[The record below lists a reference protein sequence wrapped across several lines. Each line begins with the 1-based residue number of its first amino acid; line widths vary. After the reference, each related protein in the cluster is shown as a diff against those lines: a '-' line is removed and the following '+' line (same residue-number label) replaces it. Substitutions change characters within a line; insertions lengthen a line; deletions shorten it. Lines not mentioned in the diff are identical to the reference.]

1 MFDYID
7 IIHDKFPFVPKSD
20 IKKIL
25 SFGLKSIYL
34 HNMYGADTIIQDKAK
49 NKYLFYIGRLT
60 YDSLKHFYYYIKK
73 MTIKIRILYNKRKIK
88 WDGYYYFGLDEKQY
102 NNYLSQQKGRGRK
115 RKWFNFGTV
124 MLYKI
129 LDECKINEHNK
140 EYFFRVPYIVDL
152 GYKTLENDY
161 VTDKAE
167 YLFYRKNEGFKSL
180 NK

>member
-1 MFDYID
+1 MAIKNMFDYID
-7 IIHDKFPFVPKSD
+7 IVHEKFPLVPESD

-49 NKYLFYIGRLT
+49 NKYLFYIGKLT

-102 NNYLSQQKGRGRK
+102 NNYLSQQKGKGKK
-115 RKWFNFGTV
+115 RK
-124 MLYKI
+124 
-129 LDECKINEHNK
+129 
-140 EYFFRVPYIVDL
+140 
-152 GYKTLENDY
+152 
-161 VTDKAE
+161 
-167 YLFYRKNEGFKSL
+167 
-180 NK
+180 

>member
-7 IIHDKFPFVPKSD
+7 MIHDKFPFVPKSD

-102 NNYLSQQKGRGRK
+102 NNYLSQQKGKGRK
-115 RKWFNFGTV
+115 RKWFNF
-124 MLYKI
+124 
-129 LDECKINEHNK
+129 
-140 EYFFRVPYIVDL
+140 
-152 GYKTLENDY
+152 
-161 VTDKAE
+161 
-167 YLFYRKNEGFKSL
+167 
-180 NK
+180 